1 MENKSN
7 KFFLPIALM
16 VFVITSCYQDDSTL
30 KQREISDV
38 TITLDGDN
46 DKEELFVSYL
56 DTLRIAPTANRGLAS
71 DTVGLEY
78 KWEITETASDQ
89 ADWVEIG
96 RQPHLNAIMNNM
108 IATTP
113 YFLRYSV
120 TDLKNGN
127 LQYDR
132 LWKVYIKSAFLDG
145 IVVSDTKD
153 NVTSDLSLI
162 MGKQFTL
169 NYTKKDDVI
178 YNIYEKANGKPFEAL
193 MTQLTYNL
201 YGRYFSSHTNQLWA
215 TTKDGDCVIFD
226 TQDFSNLGKISTGE
240 VLTYKPDGLKC
251 INTFMAAQSL
261 YMNTSKYLYT
271 VNTTSARS
279 FGWHDPDGS
288 NYKIDNGIVAANTF
302 YNNFYQSVV
311 WYDAEKG
318 CFVYSNSGITI
329 TYGTD
334 FKANEYFDPTNMH
347 GYTAVAGGMTTDA
360 MTPAMVLKNK
370 ATGAYSIF
378 TFSCYKPSQ
387 GYWNDDYTKYTETAP
402 EVPQSAKMRYDI
414 TGEGKDLMD
423 KAVSVFF
430 ANRQS
435 ILYIATPDGIYSVNF
450 SGMNPILSKS
460 PHFVPANGEKI
471 TKAKLY
477 LQGHY
482 MVEADN
488 VGKQNNPDLLFDEL
502 PLNGK
507 AVVVS
512 TQDNENKGK
521 ITILPMIQL
530 GTGNLDAGNAKSFGG
545 FNKII
550 DFCTTG
556 Y

>member
-1 MENKSN
+1 MKNKSN
-7 KFFLPIALM
+7 KFIFPIVIMALM
-16 VFVITSCYQDDSTL
+16 ITSCYQDDSTL
-30 KQREISDV
+30 KEREISDV
-38 TITLDGDN
+38 IITLDGDN

-78 KWEITETASDQ
+78 KWEITETAYDK
-89 ADWVEIG
+89 AEWVEIG

-240 VLTYKPDGLKC
+240 VLAYKL
-251 INTFMAAQSL
+251 SL
-261 YMNTSKYLYT
+261 I
-271 VNTTSARS
+271 
-279 FGWHDPDGS
+279 H
-288 NYKIDNGIVAANTF
+288 I
-302 YNNFYQSVV
+302 
-311 WYDAEKG
+311 
-318 CFVYSNSGITI
+318 
-329 TYGTD
+329 
-334 FKANEYFDPTNMH
+334 
-347 GYTAVAGGMTTDA
+347 
-360 MTPAMVLKNK
+360 
-370 ATGAYSIF
+370 
-378 TFSCYKPSQ
+378 
-387 GYWNDDYTKYTETAP
+387 
-402 EVPQSAKMRYDI
+402 
-414 TGEGKDLMD
+414 
-423 KAVSVFF
+423 
-430 ANRQS
+430 
-435 ILYIATPDGIYSVNF
+435 
-450 SGMNPILSKS
+450 
-460 PHFVPANGEKI
+460 
-471 TKAKLY
+471 
-477 LQGHY
+477 
-482 MVEADN
+482 
-488 VGKQNNPDLLFDEL
+488 
-502 PLNGK
+502 
-507 AVVVS
+507 
-512 TQDNENKGK
+512 
-521 ITILPMIQL
+521 
-530 GTGNLDAGNAKSFGG
+530 
-545 FNKII
+545 
-550 DFCTTG
+550 
-556 Y
+556 